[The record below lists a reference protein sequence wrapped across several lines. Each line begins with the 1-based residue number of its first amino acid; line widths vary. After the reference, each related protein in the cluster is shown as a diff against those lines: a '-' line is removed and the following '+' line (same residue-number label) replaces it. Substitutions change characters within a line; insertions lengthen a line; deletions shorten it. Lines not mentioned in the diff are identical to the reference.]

1 MEVSVFLVQVLEN
14 WVAYIVKGATKLHKT
29 FALPVTP
36 CVNSDRSEN
45 LFACIFYNSKVL
57 KIKTEIYRLF
67 YISSKF
73 TVGGIFVPLMNWGL
87 LLVCP

>member
-1 MEVSVFLVQVLEN
+1 MEGSVFLVQVLEN

-45 LFACIFYNSKVL
+45 LFACIFFQLLPMCVF
-57 KIKTEIYRLF
+57 LF
-67 YISSKF
+67 FEKSIENK
-73 TVGGIFVPLMNWGL
+73 NWNL
-87 LLVCP
+87 